1 MTETR
6 RRLPNS
12 AALTDDPAD
21 LSTSR
26 FTPMGP
32 DGIISELVN
41 ASGDPQAGM
50 LVPRNAGTDG
60 ICETCQLPPDRA
72 VQEGH
77 PYVPMVNRVPGVHGS
92 IDDPVRAP
100 RNYDPALDGPG
111 QVQTVNDDPEI
122 NSGRAEARFN
132 AKSARHREGQWPR
145 LTTLIDR
152 NAVRNGY
159 GAGVIRMD

>member
-41 ASGDPQAGM
+41 ASGDPQAGT
-50 LVPRNAGTDG
+50 LVPRYGTEG
-60 ICETCQLPPDRA
+60 LCETCLGRPDRA
-72 VQEGH
+72 TQAGH
-77 PYVPMVNRVPGVHGS
+77 PYVAVLSRVPGVHPAA
-92 IDDPVRAP
+92 DDGRVH
-100 RNYDPALDGPG
+100 NFDPAIDSPG
-111 QVQTVNDDPEI
+111 DSTMVVDDLEI
-122 NSGRAEARFN
+122 NSGRASTRFSQAN
-132 AKSARHREGQWPR
+132 SRWRETSWPP
-145 LTTLIDR
+145 
-152 NAVRNGY
+152 VG
-159 GAGVIRMD
+159 